1 MARFAKRTGLRTGV
15 GLLALVLAGAG
26 AGAAQADT
34 LTEAL
39 VQAYQSNPTLESQRA
54 QQRAIDENVPIA
66 KAAGRPNA
74 DVTATYTEFVQR
86 SANAFTAPERAIQA
100 QGQLGV
106 PIYSGGGVK
115 NQVKA
120 AKFRVEA
127 GQADLRG
134 VESTLFNQVVA
145 AYMDVIQN
153 QAIVG
158 LNRSNVAALGTN
170 LQATSDRYQIG
181 DLTRTDVA
189 QSESRLALAR
199 GDLRTAEA
207 NLTNARERYIELVGK
222 APVDLQPPP
231 PLPNLPETA
240 DAAVAYALENNPD
253 LVGAHERVKAAERDI
268 DVAGAGR
275 LPTLSLF
282 GTGSYDNYLNTL
294 GSGVV
299 GVAQRDRQAQVGAQL
314 SIPIFQGG
322 RPAAQRR
329 QAQANASATMETEIA
344 TERSVIAQVRSAYQ
358 SYLAANELIALNQ
371 TAVNAAALSL
381 EGVQAENSVGN
392 RTILDILDAEQERL
406 RAQVQLVIAR
416 RNAYVAGFS
425 LLAAM
430 GRAEARD
437 LNLEGAMLYDPEVN
451 YKRVRGKFFD
461 FDDDAAP
468 VARATR
474 TVDTPV
480 QDGEIPS
487 EDVPAPAIQPGDA
500 GTTPSAV
507 DVTARSPAASAGAPV
522 AGTPPL
528 GAPSIGTPPSGTTA
542 TGTQAPGAP
551 GDTTGNIGR

>member
-1 MARFAKRTGLRTGV
+1 M
-15 GLLALVLAGAG
+15 GLLALVLAGVS

-39 VQAYQSNPTLESQRA
+39 VQAYLTNPTLESSRA
-54 QQRAIDENVPIA
+54 QQRANDENVPIA

-74 DVTATYTEFVQR
+74 NVTGTYTEFVER
-86 SANAFTAPERAIQA
+86 SANAFTAPERVVSAQA
-100 QGQLGV
+100 QLGV

-115 NQVKA
+115 NQIKA
-120 AKFRVEA
+120 AKIRVAA

-134 VESTLFNQVVA
+134 VESSLFNQVVA

-158 LNRSNVAALGTN
+158 LNRSNVAALNTN
-170 LQATSDRYQIG
+170 LQATGDRFQIG

-189 QSESRLALAR
+189 QSQSRLALAQ

-207 NLTNARERYIELVGK
+207 NLAGARETYIQLVGK
-222 APVDLQPPP
+222 APIDLQPPP
-231 PLPNLPETA
+231 PLPNLPASA
-240 DAAVAYALENNPD
+240 DEAVSYALDSNPD
-253 LVGAHERVKAAERDI
+253 LLGARERVKAAERDI

-275 LPTLSLF
+275 LPTVSLF
-282 GTGSYDNYLNTL
+282 ANGSYNNYLNTL
-294 GSGVV
+294 ASGVA
-299 GVAQRDRQAQVGAQL
+299 GVSQTDRQGQVGAQL
-314 SIPIFQGG
+314 SLPLFQGG
-322 RPAAQRR
+322 RPAALRR
-329 QAQANASATMETEIA
+329 QAQQNASATMETEIA

-358 SYLAANELIALNQ
+358 SYLAASELIALNQ
-371 TAVNAAALSL
+371 TAVDAAALSL

-392 RTILDILDAEQERL
+392 RTILDILNAEQERL

-437 LNLEGAMLYDPEVN
+437 LNLDGGALYDPNVN

-461 FDDDAAP
+461 FDDDPAP
-468 VARATR
+468 VARSTR

-480 QDGEIPS
+480 QGADIPAA
-487 EDVPAPAIQPGDA
+487 DQPPPAIQPGAA
-500 GTTPSAV
+500 GTGVSAPV
-507 DVTARSPAASAGAPV
+507 GAQKPAGAI
-522 AGTPPL
+522 
-528 GAPSIGTPPSGTTA
+528 GATKP
-542 TGTQAPGAP
+542 
-551 GDTTGNIGR
+551 

>member
-1 MARFAKRTGLRTGV
+1 MARFAQRAGLRTGA
-15 GLLALVLAGAG
+15 GLLALALAGAS

-39 VQAYQSNPTLESQRA
+39 VQAYQTNPTLESSRA
-54 QQRAIDENVPIA
+54 QQRANDENVPIA
-66 KAAGRPNA
+66 KASGRPNA
-74 DVTATYTEFVQR
+74 DVTGTYTEFVQR
-86 SANAFTAPERAIQA
+86 PVNAFTAPERVLQA
-100 QGQLGV
+100 QAQLGV

-115 NQVKA
+115 NQIKA
-120 AKFRVEA
+120 AKFRVAA

-134 VESTLFNQVVA
+134 TESSLFSNVVA

-170 LQATSDRYQIG
+170 LQATSDRFQIG

-189 QSESRLALAR
+189 QSQSRLALAR
-199 GDLRTAEA
+199 GDLRNAEA
-207 NLTNARERYIELVGK
+207 NLVNARERYIQLVGK
-222 APVDLQPPP
+222 APIDLQPPP
-231 PLPNLPETA
+231 PLPNLPESAET
-240 DAAVAYALENNPD
+240 AVAYALDNNPD
-253 LVGAHERVKAAERDI
+253 LVGARERVKASEKDI
-268 DVAGAGR
+268 DVAGASR
-275 LPTLSLF
+275 LPTVSLF
-282 GTGSYDNYLNTL
+282 GTGTYSNYLDTL
-294 GSGVV
+294 ASGVA
-299 GVAQRDRQAQVGAQL
+299 GVSQTDRQAQVGAQL

-344 TERSVIAQVRSAYQ
+344 TERGVIAQVRSAYQ

-371 TAVNAAALSL
+371 TAVDAAALSL

-437 LNLEGAMLYDPEVN
+437 LNLDGGALYDPQVN
-451 YKRVRGKFFD
+451 YDRVKRKFFD
-461 FDDDAAP
+461 FDDDPAP
-468 VARATR
+468 VARSTR

-480 QDGEIPS
+480 QDGEIPN
-487 EDVPAPAIQPGDA
+487 EDVPAPAIQPGDV
-500 GTTPSAV
+500 GTGPTAV
-507 DVTARSPAASAGAPV
+507 EATARSPATTAGKPM
-522 AGTPPL
+522 AGTPAL
-528 GAPSIGTPPSGTTA
+528 GTPGSDMQG
-542 TGTQAPGAP
+542 TGTQAPGP
-551 GDTTGNIGR
+551 TGDTRR

>member
-1 MARFAKRTGLRTGV
+1 MARFAQRTGLRTGV
-15 GLLALVLAGAG
+15 GILALAFSGWG

-34 LTEAL
+34 LTDAL
-39 VQAYQSNPTLESQRA
+39 VQAYQSNPTLESARA
-54 QQRAIDENVPIA
+54 QQRANDENVPIA

-74 DVTATYTEFVQR
+74 DLTASYTEFVQT
-86 SANAFTAPERAIQA
+86 SANAFTAPRRLVQA

-106 PIYSGGGVK
+106 PIYSGGAVK

-120 AKFRVEA
+120 AKFRVTA

-134 VESTLFNQVVA
+134 VESSLFSNVVA

-189 QSESRLALAR
+189 QSQSRLALAR

-207 NLTNARERYIELVGK
+207 NLANARERYIQLVGK

-231 PLPNLPETA
+231 PLPNLPASA
-240 DAAVAYALENNPD
+240 DDAVTYALDNNPD
-253 LVGAHERVKAAERDI
+253 LAGARERVKAADRDI
-268 DVAGAGR
+268 DVAGSSR
-275 LPTLSLF
+275 LPTVSLF
-282 GTGSYDNYLNTL
+282 GTGTYSNYLNTL

-299 GVAQRDRQAQVGAQL
+299 GVSQTDRQAQVGAQL

-329 QAQANASATMETEIA
+329 QAQENAAATMEGEIE
-344 TERSVIAQVRSAYQ
+344 TERGVIAQVRSAYQ
-358 SYLAANELIALNQ
+358 SYIAANELIALNQ
-371 TAVNAAALSL
+371 TAVDAAALSL

-392 RTILDILDAEQERL
+392 RTILDILNAEQERL

-437 LNLEGAMLYDPEVN
+437 LNLDGGTLYDPQVN
-451 YKRVRGKFFD
+451 YERVRGKFFD
-461 FDDDAAP
+461 FDDDPAP
-468 VARATR
+468 VAKSTR

-480 QDGEIPS
+480 QDGNIPAQ
-487 EDVPAPAIQPGDA
+487 DVPPPAIKPEG
-500 GTTPSAV
+500 
-507 DVTARSPAASAGAPV
+507 ARSG
-522 AGTPPL
+522 
-528 GAPSIGTPPSGTTA
+528 
-542 TGTQAPGAP
+542 Q
-551 GDTTGNIGR
+551 

>member
-1 MARFAKRTGLRTGV
+1 VARFAMRTGLRVGV
-15 GLLALVLAGAG
+15 GLLALGLVGAG
-26 AGAAQADT
+26 TSAVRADT
-34 LTEAL
+34 LPEAL
-39 VQAYQSNPTLESQRA
+39 VQAYQSNPTLEASRA
-54 QQRAIDENVPIA
+54 QQRGIDENVAIA

-74 DVTATYTEFVQR
+74 SLDASYTEFVKR
-86 SANAFTAPERAIQA
+86 AANNFTNPERVLVIQPS
-100 QGQLGV
+100 LGV

-127 GQADLRG
+127 GQADLRA
-134 VESTLFNQVVA
+134 VESGLFSQVVA

-170 LQATSDRYQIG
+170 LNATSDRFQIG

-189 QSESRLALAR
+189 QSQSRLALAK
-199 GDLRTAEA
+199 GDLRSSEA
-207 NLTNARERYIELVGK
+207 NLVAARERYIQLVGK
-222 APVDLQPPP
+222 APEDLQPPP
-231 PLPNLPETA
+231 PLPNLPATPEEAT
-240 DAAVAYALENNPD
+240 AYALENNPD
-253 LVGAHERVKAAERDI
+253 LLAARERVKAADRDI
-268 DVAGAGR
+268 DVAGAQR
-275 LPTLSLF
+275 LPTVSLYSSGTYNNFF
-282 GTGSYDNYLNTL
+282 GTLGGNTA
-294 GSGVV
+294 S
-299 GVAQRDRQAQVGAQL
+299 AQISQTSKEAQIGARVT
-314 SIPIFQGG
+314 IPLYQGG

-329 QAQANASATMETEIA
+329 QAQANAGASLENEIA
-344 TERSVIAQVRSAYQ
+344 VERDVIAQVRSAYS

-371 TAVNAAALSL
+371 TAVDAAALSL

-437 LNLEGAMLYDPEVN
+437 LDLDGTVLYDPEVN

-461 FDDDAAP
+461 FDDDPAP
-468 VARATR
+468 VAQSTR

-480 QDGEIPS
+480 QDGNIPAR
-487 EDVPAPAIQPGDA
+487 DVPKPAIDPQGARQP
-500 GTTPSAV
+500 
-507 DVTARSPAASAGAPV
+507 
-522 AGTPPL
+522 
-528 GAPSIGTPPSGTTA
+528 
-542 TGTQAPGAP
+542 
-551 GDTTGNIGR
+551 